1 MTILSLS
8 SHPLEQRD
16 IPLLRRGGPLSETK
30 GRGGFSGEERGKR
43 KEERKKTNYRS
54 IISPS
59 PKNYEI
65 FPSSGGVALCRRR
78 RVG

>member
-30 GRGGFSGEERGKR
+30 GRGGFSGEER
-43 KEERKKTNYRS
+43 EKTKDNRQ
-54 IISPS
+54 
-59 PKNYEI
+59 
-65 FPSSGGVALCRRR
+65 
-78 RVG
+78 